1 MKSLFNTNNF
11 YRPSP
16 YVEKGAQP
24 FIVPPF
30 GKAATYGTHPN
41 NNNKINLILP
51 KLRINNSLLNFSL
64 KGLNLYNIS
73 LKSYI
78 SKYNFTNLIL
88 NIKQKCNKDLITNKY
103 PNLIL
108 IENKSSIDSN
118 TIISNNN
125 KIYDSFKLHKYLE
138 KININNKTASP
149 INNNSINYVKYIDYK
164 NISINNLF
172 LSLRSTYL
180 YDLLFNSF
188 LSMNT
193 LISKPVF
200 EIKNDKIIIHLF
212 IYLLLNK
219 NKRVNINNSF
229 TTLNK
234 LKLDIL
240 CQILSHIFK
249 KPVQLD
255 LVRLYYPYFDS
266 NIFVNLLSKIIN
278 IIQIRVIMKR
288 FFKKAII
295 RNPIKIAKNN
305 LIIKIPSLLSG
316 INIRIGGRLLT
327 QRIIPRKTV
336 KTIRKGTLS
345 KGKINFLDEARYT
358 NKNKRGAFTLVV
370 SIGHY
375 LTK

>member
-1 MKSLFNTNNF
+1 MKSIFNSSIYTKTNNN
-11 YRPSP
+11 
-16 YVEKGAQP
+16 
-24 FIVPPF
+24 I
-30 GKAATYGTHPN
+30 
-41 NNNKINLILP
+41 IN
-51 KLRINNSLLNFSL
+51 NNSLLEFNL
-64 KGLNLYNIS
+64 KGLNLYNKS
-73 LKSYI
+73 LKSFI
-78 SKYNFTNLIL
+78 SKYNFINLIL
-88 NIKQKCNKDLITNKY
+88 NIKNNSNSSTPVPEAVVPILLPFEKDGVAPTAK
-103 PNLIL
+103 PFGATSSPTVGKA
-108 IENKSSIDSN
+108 ENN
-118 TIISNNN
+118 
-125 KIYDSFKLHKYLE
+125 IYNIKLNKYLE
-138 KININNKTASP
+138 KLS

-164 NISINNLF
+164 NINTNYLSIR
-172 LSLRSTYL
+172 RSSTNL

-188 LSMNT
+188 LSMNS

-200 EIKNDKIIIHLF
+200 EITNEKVKIHLF
-212 IYLLLNK
+212 MYLFLNK
-219 NKRVNINNSF
+219 NNKININNSF
-229 TTLNK
+229 TKLNK

-240 CQILSHIFK
+240 CQILSYIFK
-249 KPVQLD
+249 KPVQLE

-278 IIQIRVIMKR
+278 IIQLRVIMKR

-295 RNPIKIAKNN
+295 KNPIKISNNN

-336 KTIRKGTLS
+336 KTIRKGTLA

-358 NKNKRGAFTLVV
+358 NKNKRGAYTLVV

>member
-1 MKSLFNTNNF
+1 MKSLFNTNNNTLASPLF
-11 YRPSP
+11 KSIPSL
-16 YVEKGAQP
+16 V
-24 FIVPPF
+24 
-30 GKAATYGTHPN
+30 THTN
-41 NNNKINLILP
+41 NNNKLHCILP
-51 KLRINNSLLNFSL
+51 NINNSVLNFNL
-64 KGLNLYNIS
+64 KGLNLYNLS

-88 NIKQKCNKDLITNKY
+88 NIKQKSLSNKD
-103 PNLIL
+103 PNLIASHASQAN
-108 IENKSSIDSN
+108 ENKSSIDSH
-118 TIISNNN
+118 TIILNNSNNN
-125 KIYDSFKLHKYLE
+125 NNKKNYDSLKLHKYIE
-138 KININNKTASP
+138 KININNKTY
-149 INNNSINYVKYIDYK
+149 INNNSISYVKYIDYK

-172 LSLRSTYL
+172 LSLQSTYL

-200 EIKNDKIIIHLF
+200 EIKNDKVIIHLF
-212 IYLLLNK
+212 MYLFLNK

-278 IIQIRVIMKR
+278 IIQVRVIMKR
-288 FFKKAII
+288 FFKQAII
-295 RNPIKIAKNN
+295 RNPIKMAKNN
-305 LIIKIPSLLSG
+305 FIIKIPSLLSG

>member
-11 YRPSP
+11 TRIS
-16 YVEKGAQP
+16 GAQP
-24 FIVPPF
+24 FIVPPLS
-30 GKAATYGTHPN
+30 KDN

-51 KLRINNSLLNFSL
+51 KINNSLLNFNL

-103 PNLIL
+103 PNLIS
-108 IENKSSIDSN
+108 IENKSSSQCSASAGSN
-118 TIISNNN
+118 TIIPNNN
-125 KIYDSFKLHKYLE
+125 KIYDSFKLHNYLE
-138 KININNKTASP
+138 KININNKTY

-200 EIKNDKIIIHLF
+200 EIKNEKVIIHLF
-212 IYLLLNK
+212 IYLLINK

-229 TTLNK
+229 TTINK

-278 IIQIRVIMKR
+278 ILQVRVIMKR

-305 LIIKIPSLLSG
+305 LIVKIPSLLSG

-336 KTIRKGTLS
+336 KTIKKGTLS